1 MGKTR
6 PKSIATL
13 IHDLLLRLGQ
23 DPTRDGLA
31 KTPERVEESLRFLT
45 SGYEQDVEELVRGA
59 IFEQDYDE
67 MIVLR
72 DIDFFSLCE
81 HHLLPFYGKCHI
93 AYIPRRRVIGLSKLP
108 RIVNVFC
115 RRLQIQ
121 ERLTCEI
128 ANCLHEQLN
137 PWGVAVVMEAMHLCI
152 AMRGVQRQ
160 IEWWALRGVRAGRSA
175 GPASRSKTPR
185 SFIPGQWAPGRVSAF
200 GSAERDG

>member
-13 IHDLLLRLGQ
+13 IHQLLLRLGQ

-31 KTPERVEESLRFLT
+31 KTPQRVEDSLRFLT
-45 SGYEQDVEELVRGA
+45 SGYQQDVEELIRGA
-59 IFEQDYDE
+59 TFEQDYDE

-93 AYIPRRRVIGLSKLP
+93 AYLPRRRVIGLSKLP
-108 RIVNVFC
+108 RIVNVFS

-121 ERLTCEI
+121 ERLTCDI
-128 ANCLHEQLN
+128 ANCLHQHLN
-137 PWGVAVVMEAMHLCI
+137 PWGVAVVMEALHLCI

-160 IEWWALRGVRAGRSA
+160 NAYVVTSEMLGAFRTRASTRSEFLHFI
-175 GPASRSKTPR
+175 RSDTR
-185 SFIPGQWAPGRVSAF
+185 R
-200 GSAERDG
+200 RD